1 MIQDIERHVFY
12 VLFPVVNGNDL
23 FLRYAVLLRQAQR
36 YRIEACCALSFTC
49 LHSAMKYRHSFISKL
64 IEWSKAIPGIVK

>member
-1 MIQDIERHVFY
+1 MCIRDRYYIKVFNGYHKVIQDIERHVFY

-36 YRIEACCALSFTC
+36 YRIEACCALSSPAC
-49 LHSAMKYRHSFISKL
+49 IQ
-64 IEWSKAIPGIVK
+64 P